1 MPPEQFDRQVY
12 LDNPLPIVTP
22 EQQSRCVGCA
32 FTRADVES
40 SSALRNFLAAEGCLE
55 DCPIM
60 KEPTRP
66 SSPVSPAH
74 KSLS

>member
-1 MPPEQFDRQVY
+1 MEKPET
-12 LDNPLPIVTP
+12 LTLAHSALPIINDADSP
-22 EQQSRCVGCA
+22 CVGCA
-32 FTRADVES
+32 FTRVDVERS
-40 SSALRNFLAAEGCLE
+40 PALRSILFAEGCLE
-55 DCPIM
+55 DCPIL